1 MSWIPH
7 VLPATFVGV
16 ACAIVLPQ
24 TAFALT
30 PEQVDEIARQV
41 TVYID
46 AESSGSGTIVAR
58 EGRTYYVL
66 TAKHVVQ
73 FQDNYQIITPDN
85 QRHSADYRQI
95 WQLPNVDLAL
105 LSFKSDRAYQVATL
119 ADYPLAPGAYLFL
132 SGWPSP
138 SEQTDERIRHFVPG
152 QAVAPNRA
160 FPLMRYPLSEG
171 YRLFYTNIAEAG
183 MSGGPVLD
191 LAGRVVGIHGRTD
204 GEKRFDPVADY
215 SRRLRLGFSSG
226 VPIGRFIEVL
236 PARRVYPWVESA
248 APSDL
253 QVGLDTYRT
262 RSNINDLQVTLSG
275 LPNGLSWLN
284 YGNLLFRLER
294 FPGALAAFEK
304 ATELEPQLYQAW
316 YSRGLVLAAMGRNR
330 DAVAA
335 YDRALAIQPR
345 FHLAWRNRALAFS
358 NLGRDRQA
366 LDNFGEALELEPN
379 SYITWYLQGNFLK
392 DRLQDY
398 ENALAAYNRAIS
410 LEPNFPEAIQNRTQV
425 MMLLEQREFIPPV
438 SQN

>member
-1 MSWIPH
+1 MSWMPH

-16 ACAIVLPQ
+16 ACAIALPQ
-24 TAFALT
+24 AVFALT
-30 PEQVDEIARQV
+30 PEQVNAIARQV

-73 FQDNYQIITPDN
+73 FEDNYTIITPDN
-85 QRHSADYRQI
+85 QRHSVDYRQI
-95 WQLPNVDLAL
+95 RQLPGVDLAL
-105 LSFKSDRAYQVATL
+105 ASFQSDRTYRVATL
-119 ADYPLAPGAYLFL
+119 ADYPLAPGNYLFL
-132 SGWPSP
+132 SGWPS
-138 SEQTDERIRHFVPG
+138 SSGQSDERIRHFVPG

-160 FPLMRYPLSEG
+160 FPLMRDPLSEG

-183 MSGGPVLD
+183 MSGGPVFD

-204 GEKRFDPVADY
+204 GEKRFDPAADY

-226 VPIGRFIEVL
+226 VPIRHFLEAL
-236 PARRVYPWVESA
+236 PSLQIYPSVKFST
-248 APSDL
+248 PSDL
-253 QVGLDTYRT
+253 QVGLDTYRM

-304 ATELEPQLYQAW
+304 AIELEPQLHQAW
-316 YSRGLVLAAMGRNR
+316 YSQGLVLAAMGRNR
-330 DAVAA
+330 DAVIA
-335 YDRALAIQPR
+335 YDRAIAIQPR

-358 NLGRDRQA
+358 HLGRDRQA
-366 LDNFGEALELEPN
+366 LENFGEALELEPN
-379 SYITWYLQGNFLK
+379 SYITWYLQGNFFK

-398 ENALAAYNRAIS
+398 ENAIAAYNRALS
-410 LEPNFPEAIQNRTQV
+410 LEPDFPEAIQSRTQV
-425 MMLLEQREFIPPV
+425 MMLLNPHESVRPV